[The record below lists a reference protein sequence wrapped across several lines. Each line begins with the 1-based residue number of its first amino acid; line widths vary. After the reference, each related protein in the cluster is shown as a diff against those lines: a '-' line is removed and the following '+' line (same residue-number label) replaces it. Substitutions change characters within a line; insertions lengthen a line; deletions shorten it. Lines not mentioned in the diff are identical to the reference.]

1 MDAME
6 DKPDDAMDEALHVLD
21 RMNTYMLAR
30 DLSVAEEFSP
40 DADVLLLASEANEL
54 AIGGDEIRAFFERL
68 MSHPVTYSWD
78 WREKKVSSSGDVS
91 WIFAQGD
98 IVLRD
103 IDGELRMPYR
113 MTAVLERKSGKWLI
127 HQFHGSEPAHR
138 P

>member
-1 MDAME
+1 MAAME
-6 DKPDDAMDEALHVLD
+6 DKPYDAMDEALHVLD
-21 RMNTYMLAR
+21 RMNTFMLAR
-30 DLSVAEEFSP
+30 DLSVVEEFAP

-54 AIGGDEIRAFFERL
+54 AIGRDEIQAFFGRL

-78 WREKKVSSSGDVS
+78 WREKKVSSAGDIA

-103 IDGELRMPYR
+103 TEGEMRMPYR
-113 MTAVLERKSGKWLI
+113 MTAVLERQSGKWLI

-138 P
+138 D